1 MSNDYEALIGQ
12 LYKVPRIRYVS
23 ISDQMGRRIAGGMK
37 PGVVSATAPEEE
49 TRLGLQSIVSLK
61 SAEGY
66 QKYTGKLEYLC
77 INWEKMYAVFFLLP
91 GSKSLAITVDKGGD
105 QLEVIKKAIQAVS
118 EYVPKKSRNR

>member
-1 MSNDYEALIGQ
+1 
-12 LYKVPRIRYVS
+12 
-23 ISDQMGRRIAGGMK
+23 MK